1 MQELRIMRKKDNQQ
15 TRRQLRNSYLTTVIS
30 IALVLFLLGAVG
42 YLMLNAQRLS
52 NYVKENIGFNVVL
65 KDNVREAEVRR
76 LQKYLDASSYVKST
90 EYINKER
97 AAEELKEQ
105 LGEDFVDFLGYNP
118 LLSSI
123 EVKLFAEFANPDS
136 IKKVE
141 EIFVSF
147 PQVKEVFYQKNLIQK
162 VNENVNKISLVL
174 LAFSA
179 LLLLIAIALI
189 NNTIRLSIY
198 SKRFLINT
206 MQLVGATKSFIRQPF
221 ISTSLIHGFIGA
233 VLANGL
239 LAGGVYILHKELGG
253 FIGFDNIE
261 LIGVLFVLVIFV
273 GILLSFISTYFAV
286 NKYLRLKTDQL
297 YF

>member
-1 MQELRIMRKKDNQQ
+1 MANYIMKKKDSQQ
-15 TRRQLRNSYLTTVIS
+15 TQRQLRNSYFTTVIS

-52 NYVKENIGFNVVL
+52 NYVKENIGFNIVL
-65 KDNVREAEVRR
+65 KDNVREVEVRR
-76 LQKYLDASSYVKST
+76 LQKYLDASSYVKAT
-90 EYINKER
+90 EYIDKDR
-97 AAEELKEQ
+97 AAKELQEE

-123 EVKLFAEFANPDS
+123 EVKLFAEYANPDS
-136 IKKVE
+136 IKNVE
-141 EIFVSF
+141 EIFNSF

-174 LAFSA
+174 LTFTF
-179 LLLLIAIALI
+179 LLLMIATALI

-206 MQLVGATKSFIRQPF
+206 MQLVGATKGFIRQPF
-221 ISTSLIHGFIGA
+221 VSTSIIHGLLGA
-233 VLANGL
+233 LLANGM
-239 LAGGVYILHKELGG
+239 LAGGIYVLHHELGG

-261 LIGVLFVLVIFV
+261 LIGVLFILVVVLGIF
-273 GILLSFISTYFAV
+273 LSLVSTFFAV

>member
-1 MQELRIMRKKDNQQ
+1 MGKKDSQQ
-15 TRRQLRNSYLTTVIS
+15 TKRQLRNSYLTTVIS
-30 IALVLFLLGAVG
+30 IALVLFLLGAVS

-52 NYVKENIGFNVVL
+52 NYVKENIGFNIVL
-65 KDNVREAEVRR
+65 KDNVRDAEVRR
-76 LQKYLDASSYVKST
+76 LQKYLDVSSFVKST
-90 EYINKER
+90 EYIDKER

-141 EIFVSF
+141 EVFVSF

-162 VNENVNKISLVL
+162 VNDNVNKISLVL
-174 LAFSA
+174 LGFSA

-189 NNTIRLSIY
+189 NNTIRLSVY

-206 MQLVGATKSFIRQPF
+206 MQLVGATKGFIRQPF
-221 ISTSLIHGFIGA
+221 ISTSLLHGFIGA

-261 LIGVLFVLVIFV
+261 LIGILFVIVIII
-273 GILLSFISTYFAV
+273 GMLLSFVSTFFAV